1 MTLNENNDENI
12 KEFERNY
19 TEMCGQFLEY
29 ASGQFSKIREIQNLH
44 NEKLQEDCQVQ
55 LERFIKNDVPD
66 DFSEEVKN
74 FQRQNFFFD
83 SSSTLFGTGLLDPKI
98 WSGLGVSNPNSF

>member
-74 FQRQNFFFD
+74 FQSQIFF
-83 SSSTLFGTGLLDPKI
+83 STHCQLYF
-98 WSGLGVSNPNSF
+98 